1 MDDTSKSNA
10 ELIRELAELRQQVAS
25 MEHQEATHHRA
36 AASLRAVVEGIS
48 ATRGDDFFRSVAH
61 YLASLFGVRYAFIG
75 ELVGSTHD
83 TVNTLAFWNQDGWE
97 DNFDYALA
105 GTPCETVVGQTVRS
119 YSGQMW
125 ERFPDDPQL
134 KAMQIQCY
142 LGAPMLTATGIPLG
156 LVAVMHDDEQQEILD
171 ESNILQIFAT
181 RVGAE
186 LQRLRA
192 EEALRQSEQRY
203 RTLIEHSLQGI
214 SITRHGRRLFANHA
228 FARTFGFERAQDV
241 IGEDMR
247 GRIAPHD
254 QDRITAYAQARHRG
268 EPAPERYQFQGVRK
282 DGTWIWIENTVSV
295 LDWEGEPA
303 TMSITMDITARKDLE
318 TVLQK
323 ANETLERQVKK
334 RTVALEAANEEI
346 KRFAYIVSHD
356 LRAPLINIKG
366 FANELRQ
373 LFEMIQASLPTALPY
388 LSEPQ
393 QKEITA
399 AFDGDIPESLEF
411 IDISISRMD
420 RLIQGVLTLSRA
432 GNRDL
437 QLEPVATEALVHD
450 IVQSLTH
457 QLTEHHTQV
466 SIGPLPE
473 VWADRVMLEQ
483 IWGNLLGNAVQYLN
497 PDRQGEIVIWGECA
511 AHHTI
516 FQVRDNGR
524 GIAENDVPRVFEL
537 FRRVGRQDTEGE
549 GMGLAYVQTLV
560 RRHGGEI
567 TCQSTL
573 GAGTTFTFTI
583 AHHLASGEPDDASS
597 PRHDSVS

>member
-1 MDDTSKSNA
+1 MPRYNMDDTSKSNA
-10 ELIRELAELRQQVAS
+10 ELIRELAELRQQVTS
-25 MEHQEATHHRA
+25 MKHQEAMHHRT
-36 AASLRAVVEGIS
+36 AASLRAVVEGIP
-48 ATRGDDFFRSVAH
+48 ANCGDDFFRSVTH
-61 YLASLFGVRYAFIG
+61 YLASLFGVRYALIG
-75 ELVGSTHD
+75 ELVGPTHE
-83 TVNTLAFWNQDGWE
+83 TVSTLAFWNQDGWE
-97 DNFDYALA
+97 NNFDYALT
-105 GTPCETVVGQTVRS
+105 GTPCETVVGQTVRY
-119 YSGQMW
+119 YSGRIW
-125 ERFPDDPQL
+125 ERFPDDPHL
-134 KAMQIQCY
+134 TAMQIQCY
-142 LGAPMLTATGIPLG
+142 LGAPMLTPTGTPLG

-186 LQRLRA
+186 LQRQRA
-192 EEALRQSEQRY
+192 EEALRQGEQRY

-228 FARTFGFERAQDV
+228 FAVTFGFERAEDV

-247 GRIAPHD
+247 ARIAPRD
-254 QDRITAYAQARHRG
+254 QDRIIAYAQARQQG
-268 EPAPERYQFQGVRK
+268 APAPERYEFQGVRK
-282 DGTWIWIENTVSV
+282 DGTRLWIENTVSV
-295 LDWEGEPA
+295 IDWEGEPA
-303 TMSITMDITARKDLE
+303 MMSITMDITARKDLE
-318 TVLQK
+318 TVLHR
-323 ANETLERQVKK
+323 ANETLERQVTE

-373 LFEMIQASLPTALPY
+373 TCEMIQAALPTALPH
-388 LSEPQ
+388 LTESQ
-393 QKEITA
+393 QKDITA
-399 AFDGDIPESLEF
+399 AMDQDIPEALGF
-411 IDISISRMD
+411 IDTSISRMD

-432 GNRDL
+432 GNRNL

-457 QLTEHHTQV
+457 QLTERHTQV
-466 SIGPLPE
+466 AIGPLPE
-473 VWADRVMLEQ
+473 VWADRAMLEQ
-483 IWGNLLGNAVQYLN
+483 IWGNLLGNAVKYLD
-497 PDRQGEIVIWGECA
+497 PDRPGDIKIWA
-511 AHHTI
+511 ARTAHHTI
-516 FQVRDNGR
+516 FQVCDNGR

-583 AHHLASGEPDDASS
+583 AHHLVSGAPDAALS
-597 PRHDSVS
+597 PP